1 MSSAAAPDVADY
13 VVIGGGAAGSVV
25 AGRLAEA
32 GADVILL
39 EAGGT
44 DRRPDVL
51 IPAGAISV
59 YRTCNWSYVPEP
71 DLSRNGAVEAWSSG
85 KVLGGGG
92 SINAMVFVR
101 GHRGDYD
108 EWASLGCA
116 GWDYESVLPYFKKM
130 ETWAGG
136 AGEYRGGRGPIHV
149 SFHGMDHPANAMF
162 LEAAE
167 QAGYDVL
174 DDYNAA
180 SQEGAAAVQVNQKRG
195 TRSNAPR
202 GYLRGLPHRGRLS
215 IRTRAYAHKVLFE
228 GDRAVGAEYI
238 AKGRRHTVRARNE
251 VVLSAG
257 ALVSPKVLMLSG
269 IGPADELRRFN
280 IVVRHESS
288 GVGSNLQEHP
298 GFMLR
303 WHSRLRTI
311 NELKPREALGAIAD
325 YVRTGR
331 GPFAATVFHAQV
343 MHRTDP
349 ALDRPN
355 VQILLANYATSRE
368 RGADGILKIK
378 PARESGL
385 MACALLVR
393 PRTRGRILLRST
405 SPLDAPVIRHPLLG
419 DPGDVADLLAGMEE
433 ARRIMSQPAA
443 KEIVG
448 ELFDPE
454 GRCSS
459 RADWEAELREN
470 VTYAYHH
477 VGTCRMGTG
486 GDCVVDPELR
496 VRGVEGLRVADASI
510 MPTIP
515 TGNTNA
521 VAMMIGEKASDLI
534 LQRSGG

>member
-1 MSSAAAPDVADY
+1 MTAADVDVADY
-13 VVIGGGAAGSVV
+13 VVVGGGSAGSVV

-32 GADVILL
+32 GADVVVL

-59 YRTCNWSYVPEP
+59 YRSCNWSYVPEP
-71 DLSRNGAVEAWSSG
+71 DPSRGGAVEAWSSG
-85 KVLGGGG
+85 RILGGGG

-101 GHRGDYD
+101 GHRADYD
-108 EWASLGCA
+108 EWASLGCR
-116 GWDYESVLPYFKKM
+116 GWDYDSVLPSFKRM

-136 AGEYRGGRGPIHV
+136 ASEYRGGSGPIHV

-162 LEAAE
+162 VEAAE
-167 QAGYDVL
+167 QAGYTVL
-174 DDYNAA
+174 DDYNAGE
-180 SQEGAAAVQVNQKRG
+180 QEGVGAVQVNQKRG

-202 GYLRGLPHRGRLS
+202 GYLRGLSHRGRLT
-215 IRTRAYAHKVLFE
+215 IRTKAYAHRILFE
-228 GDRAVGAEYI
+228 GDRAVGVEYLH
-238 AKGRRHTVRARNE
+238 KGRRQRVRAQKE

-269 IGPADELRRFN
+269 IGPRDELARFA
-280 IVVRHESS
+280 IDVRHESP

-303 WHSRLRTI
+303 WHSGIRTI
-311 NELKPREALGAIAD
+311 NEMRPRDALGAVAD

-349 ALDRPN
+349 ALARPN
-355 VQILLANYATSRE
+355 VQILLANFATSRE

-378 PARESGL
+378 PAKESGL
-385 MACALLVR
+385 MACALLVH
-393 PRTRGRILLRST
+393 PRVRGRILLRSS
-405 SPLDAPVIRHPLLG
+405 SPLDPPVIRHPLLA
-419 DPGDVADLLAGMEE
+419 DPDDVADLLAGMEE

-443 KEIVG
+443 KEVG

-454 GRCSS
+454 ARCTT
-459 RADWEAELREN
+459 RRDWEAELREN

-477 VGTCRMGTG
+477 VGTCRMGP
-486 GDCVVDPELR
+486 GDDAVVDPELR
-496 VRGVEGLRVADASI
+496 VRGVEGLRVVDGSI
-510 MPTIP
+510 MPTIT

-521 VAMMIGEKASDLI
+521 VCMMIGEKAADLI
-534 LQRSGG
+534 LEGASA

>member
-1 MSSAAAPDVADY
+1 MSAAELDVADY
-13 VVIGGGAAGSVV
+13 VVVGGGAAGSVV

-32 GADVILL
+32 GADVVVL

-59 YRTCNWSYVPEP
+59 YRSCNWSYVPEP
-71 DLSRNGAVEAWSSG
+71 DPSRGGTVEAWSSG
-85 KVLGGGG
+85 KILGGGG

-101 GHRGDYD
+101 GHRADYD
-108 EWASLGCA
+108 EWASLGCG
-116 GWDYESVLPYFKKM
+116 GWDYGSVLPYFKKM
-130 ETWAGG
+130 ETWVGG
-136 AGEYRGGRGPIHV
+136 ANEYRGGHGPIHV

-162 LEAAE
+162 LQAAE

-202 GYLRGLPHRGRLS
+202 GYLRGLFHRGQLT
-215 IRTRAYAHKVLFE
+215 IRTKAYAHRVLFD
-228 GDRAVGAEYI
+228 GDRAVGVAYSH
-238 AKGRRHTVRARNE
+238 KGQRQTVRARKE

-269 IGPADELRRFN
+269 IGPRDELARFG
-280 IVVRHESS
+280 IDVRHDSP
-288 GVGSNLQEHP
+288 GVGGNLQEHP

-311 NELKPREALGAIAD
+311 NEMRPREALGAVAD

-349 ALDRPN
+349 AMSRPN
-355 VQILLANYATSRE
+355 IQILLANYATSRE

-378 PARESGL
+378 PARQSGL
-385 MACALLVR
+385 MACALLVH
-393 PRTRGRILLRST
+393 PRVRGRIMLRST
-405 SPLDAPVIRHPLLG
+405 SPLDPPVIRHPLLA
-419 DPGDVADLLAGMEE
+419 DPDDVADLLAGMEE

-443 KEIVG
+443 KEVVG

-454 GRCSS
+454 ARCTT
-459 RADWEAELREN
+459 RPDWEAELREN

-486 GDCVVDPELR
+486 DDCVVDPELR
-496 VRGVEGLRVADASI
+496 VRGVEALRVVDASI

-521 VAMMIGEKASDLI
+521 MTMMIGEKAADLI
-534 LQRSGG
+534 LARPNPS

>member
-1 MSSAAAPDVADY
+1 MSSAADIDVADY

-32 GADVILL
+32 GAEVILL

-71 DLSRNGAVEAWSSG
+71 DPSRHGAVEAWSSG

-101 GHRGDYD
+101 GHRADYD
-108 EWASLGCA
+108 EWASLGCV
-116 GWDYESVLPYFKKM
+116 GWDYESVLPYFKKL

-136 AGEYRGGRGPIHV
+136 ASEYRGGTGPIHV
-149 SFHGMDHPANAMF
+149 SFHGMDHPANAVF

-167 QAGYDVL
+167 QAGYPVL

-180 SQEGAAAVQVNQKRG
+180 TPEGAGAVQVNQKRG

-202 GYLRGLPHRGRLS
+202 GYLRGLTHRGRLT
-215 IRTRAYAHKVLFE
+215 IRTKAYAHRIVFE
-228 GDRAVGAEYI
+228 GDRAAGVEYI
-238 AKGRRHTVRARNE
+238 SRGRPQAVRARRE
-251 VVLSAG
+251 VVLSTG

-269 IGPADELRRFN
+269 IGPRDELGRFG
-280 IVVRHESS
+280 IDVRHESS

-311 NELKPREALGAIAD
+311 NEMRPREALGAVAD

-349 ALDRPN
+349 DLARPN
-355 VQILLANYATSRE
+355 IQILLANYATSRE
-368 RGADGILKIK
+368 RGADGILKIR
-378 PARESGL
+378 PARTSGL
-385 MACALLVR
+385 MACALLVH
-393 PRTRGRILLRST
+393 PRVRGRILLRST
-405 SPLDAPVIRHPLLG
+405 SPLDAPVIRHPLLA
-419 DPGDVADLLAGMEE
+419 DPADVADLLAGMEE
-433 ARRIMSQPAA
+433 ARRIMDQPAA
-443 KEIVG
+443 KEVVG
-448 ELFDPE
+448 GLFDPE
-454 GRCSS
+454 ARRVT

-477 VGTCRMGTG
+477 VGTCRMGTSA
-486 GDCVVDPELR
+486 DCVVDPQLR
-496 VRGVEGLRVADASI
+496 VRGVEGLRVVDASI

-521 VAMMIGEKASDLI
+521 VSMMIGEKGADLI
-534 LQRSGG
+534 LNRSPA

>member
-1 MSSAAAPDVADY
+1 MSTANLDVADY
-13 VVIGGGAAGSVV
+13 VVVGGGSAGSVV

-32 GADVILL
+32 GADVIVL

-51 IPAGAISV
+51 IPAGAINV

-71 DLSRNGAVEAWSSG
+71 DPSRNGAVEAWSSG

-101 GHRGDYD
+101 GHRADYD
-108 EWASLGCA
+108 EWSSLGCA

-136 AGEYRGGRGPIHV
+136 ASEYRGGNGPISV
-149 SFHGMDHPANAMF
+149 SFHGMDHPANAVF
-162 LEAAE
+162 VEAAE
-167 QAGYDVL
+167 QAGYAAL

-180 SQEGAAAVQVNQKRG
+180 QQEGVGVVQVNQKRG

-202 GYLRGLPHRGRLS
+202 GYLRGLDHRGRLD
-215 IRTRAYAHKVLFE
+215 IRTKAYAHRILFE
-228 GDRAVGAEYI
+228 GDRAVGVEFVQ
-238 AKGRRHTVRARNE
+238 KGRRRTVRARRE
-251 VVLSAG
+251 IVLSAG

-269 IGPADELRRFN
+269 IGPCHELGRYG
-280 IVVRHESS
+280 IEVLHESP
-288 GVGSNLQEHP
+288 GVGANLQEHP

-303 WHSRLRTI
+303 WHSRVRTI
-311 NELKPREALGAIAD
+311 NEMRPGEALGAIGD
-325 YVRTGR
+325 YIRTGR
-331 GPFAATVFHAQV
+331 GPFAATVFHVQV

-355 VQILLANYATSRE
+355 IQILLANYATSRE
-368 RGADGILKIK
+368 RGTDGILKIK
-378 PARESGL
+378 PARQSGL
-385 MACALLVR
+385 MACALLVH
-393 PRTRGRILLRST
+393 PRARGRIRLRST
-405 SPLDAPVIRHPLLG
+405 APLDPPVIQHPLLG
-419 DPGDVADLLAGMEE
+419 DPDDVADLLAGMDE
-433 ARRIMSQPAA
+433 ARRIMAQPAA
-443 KEIVG
+443 KEITG

-454 GRCSS
+454 GRCNS
-459 RADWEAELREN
+459 RAEWEAELREN

-486 GDCVVDPELR
+486 DDAVVDPQLR
-496 VRGVEGLRVADASI
+496 VRGVDGLRVVDASV

-521 VAMMIGEKASDLI
+521 VCMMIAEKAADLI
-534 LQRSGG
+534 LNRPHP